1 MCGENVVH
9 NVPHTRYERF
19 YMARNKKKG
28 IDSATEPEIVQ
39 EQEWQET
46 IEEATIGGGTIGE
59 AAIGGAAIGEAT
71 IGEAAIEEA
80 AIEEATM
87 FGSVPQEIVYLSKQ
101 NTVVYESLMKENE
114 KLRNELSYIAM
125 QNEQVFVKLAE
136 QLELLS
142 QKVEGSSASG
152 LDYDKLAEAIEARK
166 ATNHFY
172 DGHTDGIAPAA
183 EERQCMPMY
192 IDYDLL
198 AKKIADCLP
207 PQEIIS
213 ADYIASKVAEQVV
226 PVVSESEARPAVC
239 RSYGHVGEADAAAD
253 EQLGLFN
260 TENEERVESVEGS
273 YVEEYWHDYDP
284 IAEMQGKLDKILE
297 KLSAVGVAES
307 RAEAVEE
314 ASCVAVG
321 ELDSIQA
328 KLDELIAVLEPAE
341 DFDEETEPEENDG
354 ALDEIKSKLD
364 ELIAVLEPAEDFDEE
379 AEPEENDGALDEIK
393 SKLDELIAVLEPA
406 EDFEEEAEPEEDD
419 GALDEIKSK
428 LDELITI
435 FNSEELEE
443 AAEEEYEYAGESV
456 GEISEMHGKLDE
468 ILEKLS
474 AVGVTEAD
482 KTAGNTELVSDA
494 LADELNL
501 INSKLDGL
509 ILARENVEENQGIN
523 VMTDEL
529 DSIHAKLDGLI
540 SKLNIESIEEGFK
553 EIGTDKA
560 AAEVEDDGA
569 LDEIKT
575 KLDEL
580 ITIFNS
586 EGLEEA
592 AEEEYEYADK
602 GTGEI
607 SEIQGKLDE
616 ILEKLSAVGVAEV
629 RTETVGEVSDTVTGE
644 LDSIQAKLDGLIAAL
659 EPVENFGKETDK
671 EDGGLD
677 EIKTKLDELITIF
690 NSEKPEEGIGEEYQP
705 TDEGTGEI
713 SEMQGKLD
721 EILEKLS
728 AVGVAEAR
736 TEVVG
741 EVSDTVTGE
750 LDSIQAK
757 LDGLIAALEP
767 VEDSDKE
774 AEKQDGGLDEIKTK
788 LDELIT
794 IFNSEKP
801 EEDIWEEYQHTDEGT
816 GEISEMQGKL
826 DEILEK
832 LSAVGVAEA
841 RTEVVGEVSDAL
853 EERFGEISE
862 MQGKLDEILEK
873 LSAVGVADAR
883 TEVVGEVS
891 DAVEESVGKISEM
904 QGKLDEIL
912 EKLSAVGVAEART
925 EVVGEVSDTVT
936 GELDSIQAKLD
947 GLIAALEPVEDSD
960 KEAEKQD
967 GGLDEI
973 KTKLDELITIL
984 NEEYDGEDEEVVSD
998 TAPYAD
1004 GDATNGADSAANEF
1018 DILVD
1023 DSGCHAMAET
1033 ILEMLDYD
1041 DLATRITSK
1050 MHGAELTEKEISD
1063 EIAASSVDSG
1073 AIVDGVSEKLAELY
1087 ENSNYEIVIDDNGIQ
1102 QIIES
1107 VSREMTAVTDSILES
1122 VDEKLA
1128 KTYGDSEHIRGV
1140 RNSETYGEDD
1150 AYSDRLPAD
1159 YALDEIKS
1167 KLNELITIFNSDK
1180 PEERAAKEYESADE
1194 SSGDMAEMQ
1203 GKLDEILER
1212 LSSVEDSGINKAAE
1226 VTEKTP
1232 DQIVDELDIIH
1243 SKLDELLAAREVEEE
1258 KQVSDTETGGLDTLN
1273 AKFEEL
1279 VALFN
1284 SEEPVEAVGEEYSA
1298 VGESFG
1304 EMAEIKEK
1312 LDEIIE
1318 KFASMAAMEEVAA
1331 TEVSADSTQEI
1342 PAVVADELDSIH
1354 SKLDELLAARGIVE
1368 ENRESYPANSELDSI
1383 NSKLDELLAARGI
1396 VEENR
1401 KSYPANSELDSI
1413 NTKLDELLAARGI
1426 VEENRESYPANS
1438 ELDSINSKLDEL
1450 LAARE
1455 VIEENKE
1462 SYSANSE
1469 LDSIYTKL
1477 DELLSALNPA
1487 EESEEEVYE
1496 EPLADDIQDIKSGLY
1511 ELRND
1516 PAIRDLQGEIAEL
1529 ASRIDSL
1536 SRPHESSDEDIAV
1549 LRGEVS
1555 EVSRQLD
1562 EIKEILSN
1570 GVVKSAVPIGHEETP
1585 FEEPVEQPASEP
1597 EEAEEIEEF
1606 AEPEE
1611 LEEPEEPEEFD
1622 EEEKLVT
1629 VSDLVDEES
1638 EVFDEPSDE
1647 VIESIFDE
1655 IDEAPVEGE
1664 AEPDGLE
1671 IVNGGGVDFA
1681 NMMKYN
1687 RSFIARIIQ
1696 SDDDVKRYYG
1706 QVKNAML
1713 AYKKVNSSIA
1723 WGAERFN
1730 KGRETIAKLKI
1741 RGKTL
1746 CLYLNLDPNEFP
1758 TSVYHQVDVSD
1769 NKSVQGTP
1777 MMVKIKSPLGARKAI
1792 RLIDAM
1798 LAQRNGEKRV
1808 MQERDY
1814 AAMYPYETIE
1824 ELIDDGLVKDVRK
1837 NK

>member
-46 IEEATIGGGTIGE
+46 IEEATIGE
-59 AAIGGAAIGEAT
+59 AAIGGAAIGGAA

-166 ATNHFY
+166 ATNNFY

-183 EERQCMPMY
+183 EERQSMPMY

-364 ELIAVLEPAEDFDEE
+364 ELIAVLEPAEDFEEE

-406 EDFEEEAEPEEDD
+406 EDFDEEAEPEEDD

-456 GEISEMHGKLDE
+456 GEIAEMHGKLDE

-569 LDEIKT
+569 LDEIKS

-659 EPVENFGKETDK
+659 EPVE
-671 EDGGLD
+671 
-677 EIKTKLDELITIF
+677 
-690 NSEKPEEGIGEEYQP
+690 
-705 TDEGTGEI
+705 
-713 SEMQGKLD
+713 
-721 EILEKLS
+721 
-728 AVGVAEAR
+728 
-736 TEVVG
+736 
-741 EVSDTVTGE
+741 
-750 LDSIQAK
+750 
-757 LDGLIAALEP
+757 
-767 VEDSDKE
+767 DSDKE

-801 EEDIWEEYQHTDEGT
+801 EEGIREEYQPTDEGT

-984 NEEYDGEDEEVVSD
+984 NEEYDSEDEEVVSD

-1368 ENRESYPANSELDSI
+1368 ENREYYPANSELDSI

-1401 KSYPANSELDSI
+1401 
-1413 NTKLDELLAARGI
+1413 
-1426 VEENRESYPANS
+1426 
-1438 ELDSINSKLDEL
+1438 
-1450 LAARE
+1450 
-1455 VIEENKE
+1455 E

-1511 ELRND
+1511 ELKND